1 MAEKDIQAIVKLQV
15 PAGAASPAPPVGTA
29 LGPHGI
35 NIMEFVQAFNAQTAD
50 QAGMIIPVEMTIY
63 TDRTFKFITKTPPA
77 PVLIKKAINLAKG
90 SGEPNKNKVGSIKR
104 SQLEEIAK
112 TKMEDLNAASLE
124 AAVSMIAGTA
134 RSMGVTVE
142 D

>member
-1 MAEKDIQAIVKLQV
+1 MADKEVKAIVKLQV

-35 NIMEFVQAFNAQTAD
+35 NIMEFVQAFNSKTAD
-50 QAGMIIPVEMTIY
+50 QSGMIIPVEMTIY
-63 TDRTFKFITKTPPA
+63 TDRTFNFITKTPPA
-77 PVLIKKAINLAKG
+77 PVLIKKAINLNKG

-104 SQLEEIAK
+104 SQLEEIAN
-112 TKMEDLNAASLE
+112 TKMQDLNAASLE

>member
-1 MAEKDIQAIVKLQV
+1 MAEKEVQAVVKLQV

-35 NIMEFVQAFNAQTAD
+35 NIMDFVQAFNSQTAD
-50 QAGMIIPVEMTIY
+50 QAGMIIPVELTVF
-63 TDRTFKFITKTPPA
+63 TDRSFKFITKTPPA
-77 PVLIKKAINLAKG
+77 PVLIKKAINLNKG
-90 SGEPNKNKVGSIKR
+90 SGEPNKNKVGKITR
-104 SQLEEIAK
+104 AQLEEIAK
-112 TKMEDLNAASLE
+112 TKMQDLNAASLE

>member
-1 MAEKDIQAIVKLQV
+1 MAEKEIQAIVKLQV

-35 NIMEFVQAFNAQTAD
+35 NIMDFVQAFNAQTAD

-63 TDRTFKFITKTPPA
+63 ADRTFTFITKTPPA
-77 PVLIKKAINLAKG
+77 PVLIKKAINLSKG
-90 SGEPNKNKVGSIKR
+90 SGEPNKNKVGSIKK

-112 TKMEDLNAASLE
+112 TKMKDLNAASLD

>member
-1 MAEKDIQAIVKLQV
+1 MAEKEIKAIVKLQV

-50 QAGMIIPVEMTIY
+50 QAGMIIPVEMTIF

-90 SGEPNKNKVGSIKR
+90 SGEPNKNKVASIKR